1 MGRELGNFFSDK
13 IATISGDDMA
23 KIKVGAPAVSRYHQ
37 IKDFFIENDLRNLND
52 DDFPMPG
59 YLLIVSGHMLL
70 TLDEK
75 INYNALN
82 EGNFVVESL
91 TNSEPNFDS

>member
-1 MGRELGNFFSDK
+1 MIRLPLFQAMTWRKSKWEFQPL
-13 IATISGDDMA
+13 
-23 KIKVGAPAVSRYHQ
+23 AVITKSRT
-37 IKDFFIENDLRNLND
+37 FFIENDLRNLND

-82 EGNFVVESL
+82 EGNYVVESL
-91 TNSEPNFDS
+91 TNSEPNLDS

>member
-1 MGRELGNFFSDK
+1 MTWRKSKWELQ
-13 IATISGDDMA
+13 
-23 KIKVGAPAVSRYHQ
+23 PLAVINKSRT
-37 IKDFFIENDLRNLND
+37 FFIENDLRNLND

-82 EGNFVVESL
+82 EGNYVVESL